1 VKTSGFFICVKN
13 SVDNILITTEEVHAF
28 SMMCKRITSLYAEK
42 QTSVGIGTGDE
53 KLKRTAEK
61 HRRRIAENGC
71 MWTLFPGNSGRAVRK
86 NVREV

>member
-1 VKTSGFFICVKN
+1 M
-13 SVDNILITTEEVHAF
+13 ITTEEVHAF

-61 HRRRIAENGC
+61 HRRRIAENHYLLSYT
-71 MWTLFPGNSGRAVRK
+71 MYNINKTENRAIHAK
-86 NVREV
+86 MPP